1 MTAAPF
7 KVSDRVKARTS
18 AVVPAGTRGTI
29 LQAFLSVPDALYVHF
44 VGSYAGS
51 VKNRAGLQV
60 GWYTT
65 RFCRIIEKGTLSV
78 CHVSPCFAISH
89 SGLCR

>member
-1 MTAAPF
+1 MWRKLQRA
-7 KVSDRVKARTS
+7 VILSTS
-18 AVVPAGTRGTI
+18 WRSI
-29 LQAFLSVPDALYVHF
+29 LSRQERLF
-44 VGSYAGS
+44 VGGVLDHVAGSYAGS
-51 VKNRAGLQV
+51 VKNRAGSQV

-65 RFCRIIEKGTLSV
+65 RFCPTIEKGTLSV